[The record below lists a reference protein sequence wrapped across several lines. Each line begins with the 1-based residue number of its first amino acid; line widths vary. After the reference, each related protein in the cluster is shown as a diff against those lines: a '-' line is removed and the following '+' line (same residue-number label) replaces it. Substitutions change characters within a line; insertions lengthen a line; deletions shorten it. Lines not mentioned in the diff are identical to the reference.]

1 MMRGALHRLK
11 TLPFRRSTRFS
22 HFRSNP
28 QIFDTGFS
36 RLFPS
41 YFSPSHHSP
50 RSFPGHPARA
60 PRSARFSALYA
71 QLEKPVKELKVFRIK
86 NNSGSYR
93 GTKYRDMNYRGTK
106 YRDMN
111 YPGTKYC
118 DMNYRGTK
126 YRDMNYC
133 GMNHH
138 DMNCRGMNHGNM
150 NYRGSEIP

>member
-50 RSFPGHPARA
+50 RSFPGHPDRA
-60 PRSARFSALYA
+60 PRSARFRALYA
-71 QLEKPVKELKVFRIK
+71 QLEKPVKEADTFPFFRLKPVF
-86 NNSGSYR
+86 SGLTL
-93 GTKYRDMNYRGTK
+93 GNLTLAFLTFHTFLKYLTLAFLTFLTFHTFLK
-106 YRDMN
+106 YLTL
-111 YPGTKYC
+111 GFWHIFSWWWFWHILC
-118 DMNYRGTK
+118 
-126 YRDMNYC
+126 
-133 GMNHH
+133 
-138 DMNCRGMNHGNM
+138 
-150 NYRGSEIP
+150 